1 MNKDKRIENETNFK
15 SSFGYLGADL
25 VEANSNSPFRGSG
38 RNYLYSEADMKLM
51 RAAEDS
57 LLMGQ
62 NRVEELKLFAKN
74 AGVKRIGIAHCV
86 GMTKEALHLKERLS
100 DNFEVYTVD
109 CKYQKIKASDFF
121 DDESV
126 KGTSCN
132 PSGQADFLAQ
142 NKTDLN
148 ISFGLCVGHDIV
160 FNMKSKAPTTTLVV
174 KDREHKHNP
183 YQEFLK

>member
-1 MNKDKRIENETNFK
+1 MSENEKLYT
-15 SSFGYLGADL
+15 SSDL
-25 VEANSNSPFRGSG
+25 KV
-38 RNYLYSEADMKLM
+38 M

-57 LLMGQ
+57 LLMGR
-62 NRVEELKLFAKN
+62 NRVVELKLYAEK

-86 GMTKEALHLKERLS
+86 GMTKEAQKLKERLS
-100 DNFEVYTVD
+100 DQFEVYTVD
-109 CKYQKIKASDFF
+109 CKYQKIKASDLL

-132 PSGQADFLAQ
+132 PAGQAEFLAQ
-142 NKTDLN
+142 QNTDLN
-148 ISFGLCVGHDIV
+148 ISFGLCVGHDIM

-174 KDREHKHNP
+174 KDREHKNNP